1 MKKGAPV
8 FQSAPLPSQKPCE
21 FQSYPHQHR
30 GQSDPNGQAVLRPQ
44 GLLAS
49 MAKVSVIRSSFVV
62 VRVPLDE
69 PNAAHK
75 ANVG

>member
-1 MKKGAPV
+1 MARRYFV
-8 FQSAPLPSQKPCE
+8 
-21 FQSYPHQHR
+21 
-30 GQSDPNGQAVLRPQ
+30 PQ